1 MKYGSVCSGIE
12 AATVAWH
19 SKILIAGGSMTK
31 NQLLVAML
39 ALIIFCAI
47 ASYNNSD
54 ANPVLGFL

>member
-1 MKYGSVCSGIE
+1 LKPLQWLGIQKY
-12 AATVAWH
+12 
-19 SKILIAGGSMTK
+19 LLQGGSMTK

-39 ALIIFCAI
+39 VLIIFCAI